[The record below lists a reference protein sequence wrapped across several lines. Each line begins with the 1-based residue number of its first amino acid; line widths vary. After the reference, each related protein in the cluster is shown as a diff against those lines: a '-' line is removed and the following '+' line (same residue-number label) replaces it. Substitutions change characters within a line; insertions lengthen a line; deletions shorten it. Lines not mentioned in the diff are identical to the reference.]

1 MSSDREIH
9 EDQRIPPD
17 AYKQGH
23 RVRTM
28 THGELVARG
37 FSEAEAWSLYY
48 GQYQSY
54 RCPIANV
61 IENVVI
67 NKTMDGKPYT
77 PLEQA
82 HVDSKLADL
91 RARIA
96 AKAARL

>member
-1 MSSDREIH
+1 MNRDRKIH
-9 EDQRIPPD
+9 DDPRIPPD

-28 THGELVARG
+28 THNELVSRG
-37 FSEAEAWSLYY
+37 FTEAEAWSLVY

-54 RCPIANV
+54 RCPISNV

-67 NKTMDGKPYT
+67 SKAMEGKPYT

-82 HVDSKLADL
+82 HVDAKLADL

-96 AKAARL
+96 AKEARR